1 MSLCRYK
8 IPHSF
13 PRRFSLVEC
22 VVETTHKILPNII
35 YTLVLNHAVRWVHW
49 IDWKST
55 NFVLTLARK
64 VGNASPIFDLS
75 RTWPNIYA
83 KLFPTNLSI
92 TFLLWA
98 FLSLSTIT
106 ISTSA
111 HWNAIDIQLK
121 VMEAIIVANGGH
133 TTNLSSGSDS
143 NRDWFSWD
151 NFKFFQMKN
160 FIAIGKLMINF
171 VFVNC
176 PRVKNKLF
184 HFTIDNIFSA
194 LLIR

>member
-1 MSLCRYK
+1 MSLYRCK

-22 VVETTHKILPNII
+22 VVETTHKILRGVI

-75 RTWPNIYA
+75 RTWPNFSQA
-83 KLFPTNLSI
+83 SV
-92 TFLLWA
+92 TFLLWT
-98 FLSLSTIT
+98 FWSLSTIK

-111 HWNAIDIQLK
+111 HWNAIDIQPK
-121 VMEAIIVANGGH
+121 VMEAIIVANVGH
-133 TTNLSSGSDS
+133 TNNLSCGFAS
-143 NRDWFSWD
+143 NGDWFSWD

-160 FIAIGKLMINF
+160 FLAMGKLMRNF

-184 HFTIDNIFSA
+184 HFTIDNIFFRSTY
-194 LLIR
+194 